1 MCKWVKPHVGK
12 MYIPLIFIIYILTS
26 KQCCEN
32 VQYCFSFQNSEV
44 MSHPQYKII
53 SFHHHGFMIKAS
65 NSMIMIKVSNFGKPK
80 TCQKLPNLIN
90 LSICQINRTLK
101 ILSLVE
107 IMGQGKEKEVID
119 YFHIVLTQIQTELY
133 VKKINLQQMY
143 LITIKKEKNCQ
154 AREWA
159 DYSSIWF
166 FRLNSKRPNSASL
179 KFDNTTI

>member
-1 MCKWVKPHVGK
+1 
-12 MYIPLIFIIYILTS
+12 
-26 KQCCEN
+26 
-32 VQYCFSFQNSEV
+32 

-65 NSMIMIKVSNFGKPK
+65 NFMIMIKVSNFGKPK

-143 LITIKKEKNCQ
+143 LITIKKKKTVKQENGPIIAQ
-154 AREWA
+154 
-159 DYSSIWF
+159 SGFSGSIAKGPI
-166 FRLNSKRPNSASL
+166 LPA
-179 KFDNTTI
+179 